1 MALNSQPSHTLS
13 QCREEGAHSYW
24 SVSCFWVVHNIFWS
38 VQPGRTQ
45 VMKVRFLLPCCG
57 QIANVKAKATWVA
70 IKFFFQRKTQF
81 SSDTQPT
88 THYIFCIK
96 QIYGVYMG
104 FVFFSNRIDWNV
116 SGCSATRR
124 VNSFRANKGKKK
136 NINGCTCSKESLRK
150 ADRNTAR

>member
-13 QCREEGAHSYW
+13 QCREEGAHSHW
-24 SVSCFWVVHNIFWS
+24 SVSCFWVVYNIFWS

-45 VMKVRFLLPCCG
+45 VMKVRFLLSCCG

-70 IKFFFQRKTQF
+70 IKFFFERKTQF

-96 QIYGVYMG
+96 QIYSVYM
-104 FVFFSNRIDWNV
+104 FWFFFLIELTEMSLAAAPLGEWIP
-116 SGCSATRR
+116 SGLTR
-124 VNSFRANKGKKK
+124 GGKK
-136 NINGCTCSKESLRK
+136 NINGCTCSKESLRN

>member
-57 QIANVKAKATWVA
+57 QIANVKAKDEWLSNSSFKEKHNFHLIPSQLHTTFSVLSRFTVFTWV
-70 IKFFFQRKTQF
+70 FFFFLIELTEM
-81 SSDTQPT
+81 SLAAAPLGEW
-88 THYIFCIK
+88 IP
-96 QIYGVYMG
+96 
-104 FVFFSNRIDWNV
+104 
-116 SGCSATRR
+116 SGLTR
-124 VNSFRANKGKKK
+124 GGKK